1 MPSEMLGGLVL
12 IWLLVLS
19 WFDYRTRELPHW
31 ASTMPLLLVGLGRVG
46 YPPTDARSLIASSAV
61 FLALMAIVMSDIR
74 PLQITFS
81 VVALVLAFQT
91 HTPVLVL
98 VGTWIGALLWA
109 QWGFWGEG
117 DAKVVMILSAIWPDI
132 YLVGMLLLAL
142 LLGGLGALWRRYG
155 IDTVAVL
162 GRVQAKLLRGHV
174 PARQEQEEAA
184 SWTYQAGVPWMTLG
198 TAVYLAGNLW
208 LF

>member
-1 MPSEMLGGLVL
+1 V
-12 IWLLVLS
+12 VLS
-19 WFDYRTRELPHW
+19 
-31 ASTMPLLLVGLGRVG
+31 
-46 YPPTDARSLIASSAV
+46 
-61 FLALMAIVMSDIR
+61 DIT

-81 VVALVLAFQT
+81 LAALALAFQT
-91 HTPVLVL
+91 DTTVLVL

-117 DAKVVMILSAIWPDI
+117 DAKVVMILAAIWPDI

-174 PARQEQEEAA
+174 PARQEQEETA